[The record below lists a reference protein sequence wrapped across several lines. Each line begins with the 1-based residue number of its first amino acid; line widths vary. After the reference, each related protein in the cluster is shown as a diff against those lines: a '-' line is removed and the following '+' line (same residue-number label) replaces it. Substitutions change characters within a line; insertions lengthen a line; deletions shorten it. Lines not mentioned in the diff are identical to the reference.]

1 MMNSK
6 KKEIAAIKMRKST
19 KKKCIICVSAL
30 FGMRILAEIGINYS
44 LGKRTCSQRLQIINV
59 LRTVK
64 LYGLF

>member
-30 FGMRILAEIGINYS
+30 FVISILAEIGINYS
-44 LGKRTCSQRLQIINV
+44 LGKKDKHIVSM
-59 LRTVK
+59 
-64 LYGLF
+64 

>member
-30 FGMRILAEIGINYS
+30 FVMSILAEIGINYS
-44 LGKRTCSQRLQIINV
+44 IGKRTCSQRLQIINV

>member
-1 MMNSK
+1 MNSK

-44 LGKRTCSQRLQIINV
+44 LGKKDKHISVCEF
-59 LRTVK
+59 
-64 LYGLF
+64 LYTGL